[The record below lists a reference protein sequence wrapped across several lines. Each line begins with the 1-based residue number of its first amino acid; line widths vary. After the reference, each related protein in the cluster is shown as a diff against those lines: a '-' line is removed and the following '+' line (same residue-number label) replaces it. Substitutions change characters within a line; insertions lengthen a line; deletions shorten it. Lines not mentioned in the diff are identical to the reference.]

1 MRSTQKKSL
10 NFNLFFL
17 SASAMIIAVSVMT
30 GLTLN
35 TYGRQQAQDTA
46 QLQAIT
52 VSQNLADR
60 IERYFEQIEVTS
72 LSLSAIISNNP
83 DLSQEEYADVAER
96 LISAMPEVINLAA
109 APGNIVRY
117 VYPEEPNRSV
127 IGLDY
132 RRDTSVMAIMD
143 RARQARRP
151 QLEGPVNLVQGGEGF
166 IARTPV
172 YVAGADTDTERYWGA
187 LALVFQ
193 TGGLFDA
200 IDLLR
205 DEDRWQIGIS
215 RVDAETDLGRLVF
228 GSVSRRSPDAV
239 REYVSGLGIEW
250 EVAVMPASGEWPS
263 TAPAAGETWTVLG
276 GVAMLLILV
285 LHTFMSLFRSR
296 EIAQNQLEQAI
307 ESLQDG
313 FALYDE
319 DDRLVLCNEKYK
331 ETYLAPEGGIA
342 PGIRF
347 EDLVRTGVAR
357 GQYPAAAG
365 REEEWIQERLR
376 AHAQASAEFE
386 ERLSDGRWVKIAE
399 RKTPDGS
406 TVGLRVDIT
415 ELKTSIARAEE
426 ANRAKSEFLQVIS
439 HELRTPLTAVIG
451 FLSFLAKPELLP
463 AARKM
468 ATALADESTPR
479 EDLVRLNDE
488 QLKSLSDFAMRAQV
502 SGDHLLRLIGDVL
515 VWSKLERHEV
525 MLDMQPITTSDLVDR
540 LKVQVE
546 ELARARQVDLRIRAE
561 EVDLTADPDRLTQ
574 ALLNL
579 LSNAIKFAE
588 NGKVMLRVEQTDKDL
603 LFRVQDSGPGI
614 PGHLQEKIFERFYQA
629 DTSKTRAHGGI
640 GLGLSIARHLV
651 DLHGGRLTVYS
662 EPGKGSEFT
671 ITLPRQQSLRR
682 AA

>member
-1 MRSTQKKSL
+1 MRQKEKKPL
-10 NFNLFFL
+10 KLTLFFL
-17 SASAMIIAVSVMT
+17 SASAMVIAVALMT
-30 GLTLN
+30 GFTLN

-46 QLQAIT
+46 RLEAIN
-52 VSQNLADR
+52 VSRNLADR
-60 IERYFEQIEVTS
+60 IEAYFDQIAITS
-72 LSLSAIISNNP
+72 LSLSAIISNTP
-83 DLSQEEYADVAER
+83 EMSREEYAEVAER
-96 LISAMPEVINLAA
+96 LVSALPEVINIAA
-109 APGNIVRY
+109 APGDVVRY
-117 VYPEEPNRSV
+117 VYPEGPNRSV

-132 RRDTSVMAIMD
+132 HRDPTVMAIID

-151 QLEGPVNLVQGGEGF
+151 RLEGPVNLVQGGEGF
-166 IARTPV
+166 IARAPV
-172 YVAGADTDTERYWGA
+172 YVSEADGNTERYWGA
-187 LALVFQ
+187 IALVFR
-193 TGGLFDA
+193 TEGLFDA

-215 RVDAETDLGRLVF
+215 RIDAETDLGRLVY

-239 REYVSGLGIEW
+239 REQVSGLGIEW
-250 EVAVMPASGEWPS
+250 EVAVMPASGEWPT
-263 TAPAAGETWTVLG
+263 TAPSAGETWTVLG

-296 EIAQNQLEQAI
+296 EIAQNRLEQAI

-313 FALYDE
+313 FALYNE

-331 ETYLAPEGGIA
+331 DTYLAPNGGIA

-347 EDLVRTGVAR
+347 EDLVRAGVAR
-357 GQYPAAAG
+357 GQYPAAEG
-365 REEEWIQERLR
+365 REEEWVQERLR
-376 AHAQASAEFE
+376 VHKQASSEFE

-415 ELKTSIARAEE
+415 ELKNSIAKAEE

-463 AARKM
+463 ASRKLS
-468 ATALADESTPR
+468 AALADETTRR
-479 EDLVRLNDE
+479 EDLVRLNGE
-488 QLKSLSDFAMRAQV
+488 QLESLSDFATRAQV

-525 MLDMQPITTSDLVDR
+525 ILDRRQITTSELVEQ
-540 LKVQVE
+540 LSAQVE
-546 ELARARQVDLRIRAE
+546 ELARARKVDFRVLKTEFAF
-561 EVDLTADPDRLTQ
+561 TADPDRLTQ

-579 LSNAIKFAE
+579 LSNAIKFADK
-588 NGKVMLRVEQTDKDL
+588 GKVILRVEQNETEL

-614 PGHLQEKIFERFYQA
+614 PEHLQEKIFERFYQA
-629 DTSKTRAHGGI
+629 DTSKTRTHGGI

-651 DLHGGRLTVYS
+651 ELHGGRLSVYS

-671 ITLPRQQSLRR
+671 IALPRRQQYRR

>member
-1 MRSTQKKSL
+1 MRQKEKKTL
-10 NFNLFFL
+10 KLNLFFL
-17 SASAMIIAVSVMT
+17 SASAMIIAVAVMT
-30 GLTLN
+30 GFTLN
-35 TYGRQQAQDTA
+35 TYGRQQARDTA
-46 QLQAIT
+46 RLEAIN
-52 VSQNLADR
+52 VSRSLADR
-60 IERYFEQIEVTS
+60 IEAYFDQIAVTS
-72 LSLSAIISNNP
+72 LSLSAIISSNP
-83 DLSQEEYADVAER
+83 EMSREEYAEVAER
-96 LISAMPEVINLAA
+96 LVSALPEVINIAA
-109 APGNIVRY
+109 APGDVVRY
-117 VYPEEPNRSV
+117 VYPEGPNRSV

-132 RRDTSVMAIMD
+132 HRNPAVMAIID
-143 RARQARRP
+143 RARQVRRP
-151 QLEGPVNLVQGGEGF
+151 RLEGPVNLVQGGEGF
-166 IARTPV
+166 IVRAPV
-172 YVAGADTDTERYWGA
+172 YVSGADDDTERYWGA
-187 LALVFQ
+187 LALVFR
-193 TGGLFDA
+193 TDGLFDA

-205 DEDRWQIGIS
+205 AEDRWQIGIS
-215 RVDAETDLGRLVF
+215 RIDAETDLGRLVY

-239 REYVSGLGIEW
+239 REHVSGLGIEW
-250 EVAVMPASGEWPS
+250 EVAVMPANGEWPT
-263 TAPAAGETWTVLG
+263 TAPSAGETWTVLG

-296 EIAQNQLEQAI
+296 EIAQNRLEQAI

-313 FALYDE
+313 FALYNE
-319 DDRLVLCNEKYK
+319 DDRLVLCNERYK

-347 EDLVRTGVAR
+347 EDLVRAGVAR
-357 GQYPAAAG
+357 GQYPAAEG

-376 AHAQASAEFE
+376 VHKQASSEFE
-386 ERLSDGRWVKIAE
+386 ERLSDGRWLKIAE

-415 ELKTSIARAEE
+415 ELKNSIAKAEE

-463 AARKM
+463 ASRKLSE
-468 ATALADESTPR
+468 ALADETTPR
-479 EDLVRLNDE
+479 ADLVRLNGE
-488 QLKSLSDFAMRAQV
+488 QLESLSDFATRAQV

-525 MLDMQPITTSDLVDR
+525 ILDRRQITTSDLVEQ
-540 LKVQVE
+540 LSAQVE
-546 ELARARQVDLRIRAE
+546 ELARARKVDFRVLKTEFAF
-561 EVDLTADPDRLTQ
+561 TADPDRLTQ

-579 LSNAIKFAE
+579 LSNAIKFADK
-588 NGKVMLRVEQTDKDL
+588 GKVILRVEQNETEL

-614 PGHLQEKIFERFYQA
+614 PEHLQEKIFERFYQA
-629 DTSKTRAHGGI
+629 DTSKTRTHGGI

-651 DLHGGRLTVYS
+651 ELHGGRLSVYS

-671 ITLPRQQSLRR
+671 IALPRRQEYRR

>member
-1 MRSTQKKSL
+1 LRSSKRKSL
-10 NFNLFFL
+10 KLNLFFL
-17 SASAMIIAVSVMT
+17 SASAMIVAASVMT

-35 TYGRQQAQDTA
+35 TYGSQQARDTA
-46 QLQAIT
+46 QLEAIT

-60 IERYFEQIEVTS
+60 IERYFGQIEVTS
-72 LSLSAIISNNP
+72 LSLSVIVANNP
-83 DLSQEEYADVAER
+83 DMSQEAYDEVAER
-96 LISAMPEVINLAA
+96 LISALPEVINVAA
-109 APGNIVRY
+109 APDNIVRF
-117 VYPEEPNRSV
+117 VHPEEPNRSV

-132 RRDTSVMAIMD
+132 RRDPSVMAIMD
-143 RARQARRP
+143 RARHTRRP

-172 YVAGADTDTERYWGA
+172 YVAGANTNTERYWGA
-187 LALVFQ
+187 LALVFR
-193 TGGLFDA
+193 TDGLFEA

-215 RVDAETDLGRLVF
+215 RVDAETDLGRLVY
-228 GSVSRRSPDAV
+228 GSVSRRSPNAV
-239 REYVSGLGIEW
+239 RREVSGLGLEW
-250 EVAVMPASGEWPS
+250 EVAVMPAGGEWP
-263 TAPAAGETWTVLG
+263 TIAPAAGATWTILAG
-276 GVAMLLILV
+276 TAGFLILV
-285 LHTFMSLFRSR
+285 LHTFLSLFRSR
-296 EIAQNQLEQAI
+296 EIAQTRLEQAI

-331 ETYLAPEGGIA
+331 QTYLAPEAGIA
-342 PGIRF
+342 PGVQF
-347 EDLVRTGVAR
+347 EDLVRSGVAR
-357 GQYPAAAG
+357 GLYPAAEG
-365 REEEWIQERLR
+365 REEAWIQERLR
-376 AHAQASAEFE
+376 VHEEASAEFE
-386 ERLSDGRWVKIAE
+386 ELLSDGRWLKISE
-399 RKTPDGS
+399 RETPDGS

-468 ATALADESTPR
+468 AIALADETTPR
-479 EDLVRLNDE
+479 EDLVRLNGE
-488 QLKSLSDFAMRAQV
+488 QLKSLSDFATRAQV
-502 SGDHLLRLIGDVL
+502 SSDHLLRLIGDVL

-525 MLDMQPITTSDLVDR
+525 MLDMQPITTLDLVDR
-540 LKVQVE
+540 LKAQVE
-546 ELARARQVDLRIRAE
+546 ELARARKVDLSIRAD
-561 EVDLTADPDRLTQ
+561 EVGLTADPDRLTQ

-588 NGKVMLRVEQTDKDL
+588 KGKVMLRVEQTDKAL
-603 LFRVQDSGPGI
+603 LFRVLDSGPGI
-614 PGHLQEKIFERFYQA
+614 PEHLQEKIFERFYQA

-651 DLHGGRLTVYS
+651 ELHGGRLTVYS

-671 ITLPRQQSLRR
+671 IALPRKQKLRR

>member
-1 MRSTQKKSL
+1 MRPTRRKSL
-10 NFNLFFL
+10 KLNLFFL
-17 SASAMIIAVSVMT
+17 SASAMIVALSVIT

-35 TYGRQQAQDTA
+35 AYGRQQARDTA
-46 QLQAIT
+46 RLEAIT
-52 VSQNLADR
+52 VSQNLANR
-60 IERYFEQIEVTS
+60 IEHYFEQIEVTS
-72 LSLSAIISNNP
+72 LSLSAIVANNP
-83 DLSQEEYADVAER
+83 DVLQEDYADVAAR
-96 LISAMPEVINLAA
+96 LISALPEVINVAA
-109 APGNIVRY
+109 APGNVVRY

-132 RRDTSVMAIMD
+132 RRDPSVMAILD
-143 RARQARRP
+143 RARHTRRP

-187 LALVFQ
+187 VALVFR
-193 TGGLFDA
+193 TDGLFDA
-200 IDLLR
+200 IDLLH
-205 DEDRWQIGIS
+205 DADRWQIGIS
-215 RVDAETDLGRLVF
+215 RLDAEADLGRLVY

-239 REYVSGLGIEW
+239 RIEVSGLGLEW
-250 EVAVMPASGEWPS
+250 EVAVMPASGAWPT
-263 TAPAAGETWTVLG
+263 TAPAAGATWTVLAG
-276 GVAMLLILV
+276 TAALLILV
-285 LHTFMSLFRSR
+285 LHTFLSLFRSR
-296 EIAQNQLEQAI
+296 EIAQTRLEQAI

-331 ETYLAPEGGIA
+331 ETYLAPEGGLA

-357 GQYPAAAG
+357 GLYPAAEG
-365 REEEWIQERLR
+365 REEAWIKDRLR
-376 AHAQASAEFE
+376 VHEGAGAEFE
-386 ERLSDGRWVKIAE
+386 ELLSDGRWLKISE
-399 RKTPDGS
+399 RKTPDGN

-415 ELKTSIARAEE
+415 ELKTSIAKAEE

-468 ATALADESTPR
+468 ATALADETTPR
-479 EDLVRLNDE
+479 EDLVRLNGE
-488 QLKSLSDFAMRAQV
+488 QLKSLSDFATRAQV

-525 MLDMQPITTSDLVDR
+525 MLDMRPITTLELVDR
-540 LKVQVE
+540 LKAQVE
-546 ELARARQVDLRIRAE
+546 ELARARQVDLRICVE

-588 NGKVMLRVEQTDKDL
+588 RGKVMLRVEQTDKDL

-614 PGHLQEKIFERFYQA
+614 PEHLQEKIFERFYQA

-671 ITLPRQQSLRR
+671 ITLPRQQKLRR